1 MIAAV
6 PRMSRTKA
14 WSFVVLVLL
23 AAVVGGVSF
32 LGWRQSI
39 ARVKVTTPPPR
50 LVGHKTTFPLV
61 VEAARGQV
69 VLVEVR
75 AAQGGKTSVITKT
88 EGRQGRRAEIPVSID
103 SAAAGLREGPV
114 TLEVWARDD
123 VWRPLRFDDRPVASF
138 PVTIDLTPP
147 KLELLA
153 STQYVSPGGVGLVA
167 FRVTGASASEVRVGS
182 LVFPSYPMGAGD
194 PPARIALFALPF
206 NLPAGTPMTISTR
219 DEAGNVAQ
227 RGIPSEVKPRAF
239 RHDRIQLRDGFM
251 QEKVAELLPQYPPS
265 QPILDGF
272 LVINR
277 DQRKQAEETKRKIGA
292 GSADKPLWQGAF
304 VQPRNTKV
312 FANFAETRTY
322 IYNGREVDTQVHYG
336 YDLASTRQSPVPAA
350 NKGVVAFAGPLTIY
364 GNAVILDHGLGL
376 QTLYGHLS
384 SIAVKVGD
392 AVDKG
397 QELGRSGATGL
408 ALGDH
413 LHYEV
418 LVHGISVTP
427 LEWWDAKWIRDHV
440 DKPLKA
446 AGLPEIG
453 GSGDASASADSA
465 TKSDDAAA
473 QPAPRPRRRH
483 R

>member
-1 MIAAV
+1 M
-6 PRMSRTKA
+6 
-14 WSFVVLVLL
+14 LL

-39 ARVKVTTPPPR
+39 SRVKVTSAPPR
-50 LVGHKTTFPLV
+50 LLGHKTTFPLV

-69 VLVEVR
+69 ILVEVR
-75 AAQGGKTSVITKT
+75 AAQAGRTSVIAKV
-88 EGRQGRRAEIPVSID
+88 EGRLGRRAEIPLTVD

-114 TLEVWARDD
+114 TLSVWARDD
-123 VWRPLRFDDRPVASF
+123 VWRPLRFDDRAVSSF

-147 KLELLA
+147 KLDVLA
-153 STQYVSPGGVGLVA
+153 ATQYVSPGGAGFVV
-167 FRVTGASASEVRVGS
+167 FRVAGASSSEVRVGS
-182 LVFPSYPMGAGD
+182 LTFPSYAMGAGD
-194 PPARIALFALPF
+194 PPARVALFALPF
-206 NLPAGTPMTISTR
+206 NLPSGTPMTISAR
-219 DEAGNVAQ
+219 DEAGNAVQ
-227 RGIPSEVKPRAF
+227 RGIPSELKPRAF
-239 RHDRIQLRDGFM
+239 KHDRIQLRDSFM
-251 QEKVAELLPQYPPS
+251 QEKVAELLPQHPPD
-265 QPILDGF
+265 QPLLDAF

-292 GSADKPLWQGAF
+292 ASADKPLWQGAF
-304 VQPRNTKV
+304 VQPANTKV

-322 IYNGREVDTQVHYG
+322 VYNGRDVDTQVHLG
-336 YDLASTRQSPVPAA
+336 YDLASTKQSAVPAA

-364 GNAVILDHGLGL
+364 GNAVIVDHGLGL

-384 SIAVKVGD
+384 SIGVKVGD
-392 AVDKG
+392 TVGKG
-397 QELGRSGATGL
+397 HELGRSGSTGL

-427 LEWWDAKWIRDHV
+427 LEWWDGKWIRDHV

-453 GSGDASASADSA
+453 GSADASADSSA
-465 TKSDDAAA
+465 EK
-473 QPAPRPRRRH
+473 PAPRRH
-483 R
+483 RRQR

>member
-1 MIAAV
+1 MIAGV

-14 WSFVVLVLL
+14 WTFLVLVLL

-39 ARVKVTTPPPR
+39 PRVRVTGPPPA

-61 VEAARGQV
+61 VEAARGDV
-69 VLVEVR
+69 VFVEVR
-75 AAQGGKTSVITKT
+75 AAQAGKTAVIAKV
-88 EGRQGRRAEIPVSID
+88 EGRLGRRAEVPVTID
-103 SAAAGLREGPV
+103 GAAAGLREGPV

-123 VWRPLRFDDRPVASF
+123 VWRPLRFDDRAVSSF
-138 PVTIDLTPP
+138 PVTVDLTPP
-147 KLELLA
+147 KLEVLA

-167 FRVTGASASEVRVGS
+167 FRVTGASASEVRVGA
-182 LVFPSYPMGAGD
+182 VTFPSYPMGTGE
-194 PPARIALFALPF
+194 PPARAALFALPY
-206 NLPAGTPMTISTR
+206 NLPPGTPMTISAR

-239 RHDRIQLRDGFM
+239 RRDRIQLRDSFM
-251 QEKVAELLPQYPPS
+251 QEKVAELLPHHPPS

-277 DQRKQAEETKRKIGA
+277 DQRKQAEETKRKVGA
-292 GSADKPLWQGAF
+292 SSADKALWQGAF

-322 IYNGREVDTQVHYG
+322 VYNGQEVDTQVHYG
-336 YDLASTRQSPVPAA
+336 YDLASTRQSAVPAA

-364 GNAVILDHGLGL
+364 GNTVILDHGLGL
-376 QTLYGHLS
+376 QTLYAHLS

-397 QELGRSGATGL
+397 QELGRSGTTGL

-418 LVHGISVTP
+418 LVNGISVTP
-427 LEWWDAKWIRDHV
+427 LEWWDGKWIRDHV
-440 DKPLKA
+440 DKPLSA

-453 GSGDASASADSA
+453 ASGDGSSAAESSSAKPDDQSA
-465 TKSDDAAA
+465 K
-473 QPAPRPRRRH
+473 PAPRPRRR
-483 R
+483 